1 MVQPIVRREMVEY
14 LQHQH
19 ALSQRRACRLIG
31 LDRTTARYRP
41 RRSEQT
47 GLREQ
52 LRALAH
58 QRPRFG
64 YRRLAVL
71 LRRTS
76 HTVNHKRVYRLY
88 RLEGLA
94 VRRRSRKRIAST
106 QRPVLDAPAV
116 ATQEWSMDF
125 TSDTFANGRH
135 FRTLNIVD
143 IYTRE
148 CLALEVD
155 TSLPSARVVR
165 VLERVGAERGFP
177 ERIRVD
183 NGPEF
188 ASKVLDAWAYERE
201 VQLTFI
207 QPGKPMQNG
216 HVESF
221 NGKFRDECLSQHW
234 FLDLDDARAII
245 EAWRQ
250 DYNLVRPHSALANLS
265 PATFAQ
271 RAKTEQQ
278 TLTQTG

>member
-1 MVQPIVRREMVEY
+1 MVRPVVRREMVQY
-14 LQHQH
+14 VQHQH

-41 RRSEQT
+41 RRSTQT
-47 GLREQ
+47 SLREQ
-52 LRALAH
+52 LRTLAH
-58 QRPRFG
+58 ERPRFG

-71 LRRTS
+71 LRRTGQA
-76 HTVNHKRVYRLY
+76 VNHKRVYRLY

-94 VRRRSRKRIAST
+94 VRRRQRKRIAST
-106 QRPVLDAPAV
+106 QRPVLTAPQHAG
-116 ATQEWSMDF
+116 QEWSMDF
-125 TSDTFANGRH
+125 TSDTLANGRH

-143 IYTRE
+143 TYTRE

-188 ASKVLDAWAYERE
+188 AGKVLDAWAYERQ

-207 QPGKPMQNG
+207 QPGKPIKMG
-216 HVESF
+216 TWRVSMESF
-221 NGKFRDECLSQHW
+221 
-234 FLDLDDARAII
+234 
-245 EAWRQ
+245 
-250 DYNLVRPHSALANLS
+250 VTSA
-265 PATFAQ
+265 
-271 RAKTEQQ
+271 
-278 TLTQTG
+278 